1 MCSVLGSDFRIDI
14 LVFIEL
20 IRKMGY
26 VGYFYVESKSFE
38 LRVGDGNQNI
48 KVIEWGRMNLSTMYM
63 GETRLVWLVKMM
75 NVGVRND
82 GNWGMQ
88 RSSGGWFSYVP
99 AKKDE

>member
-1 MCSVLGSDFRIDI
+1 MFWAAIFRIDV

-20 IRKMGY
+20 IGKMGY

-48 KVIEWGRMNLSTMYM
+48 KLTEWGRMNLSTVYI

-75 NVGVRND
+75 NELVSETTGIAACRDHRVG
-82 GNWGMQ
+82 G
-88 RSSGGWFSYVP
+88 
-99 AKKDE
+99 